1 MYVCYSFKMKTSLRF
16 WRAFGVL
23 LVLLLPWAAS
33 AQVVINEILASNEA
47 SYNNDGDFPDF
58 IEIYNGNTFLV
69 DIGGWKLTDIKT
81 NTFVFRPGT
90 TIPAQGF
97 LVVNC
102 DDNTNSPGLH
112 TKFSLSAQQDK
123 VTLWNA
129 NNVPKDEVRFGFQI
143 TDRSIGRVPD
153 LTGGFS
159 ANRVTPGRANVPVP
173 QGARNKLRI
182 NEWMPLRGRSAT
194 DVDPDWFEIYNS
206 DTNAVSLAG
215 VFLCDDATTNPPL
228 PALSFIAAGGFI
240 KFTADSEPQDGI
252 DHVNFKLS
260 STSGDQIRILN
271 PAGALIHRVSF
282 TSSSVTLNVSQGW
295 LPDGNTNNLMY
306 FTEGRDTPGES
317 NFLPIDNVFINEALA
332 HTDLP
337 FEDAIELYNPTAAE
351 VDISGWWLTNS
362 KDDYSKFRIPTP
374 TKIPPFGYKVF
385 YEWAGQPGGF
395 NPNGTGTGR
404 SFTLNSAHGDQV
416 YLFTATATGAGAL
429 TGYRRGIDFP
439 ANENGFSWGR
449 YVTSTGETDFIPLRR
464 QTFGTTVTREDPESY
479 ISIFRT
485 GTGATNARPKLGPL
499 VISEIM
505 YHPPDIISGTNRIDN
520 DLDEFVE
527 IYNAS
532 TNRVYLYDTNSYSY
546 YPRAWTNTWRI
557 NGDIDFQFPTNLI
570 MQPGESI
577 VLVNFGPQ
585 TNSFQSN
592 VFNIKYK
599 LPHGTRLFGPYGSKL
614 GNGGGSVEIERPDA
628 PQDPALHPDDPY
640 FVPYLRVDKV
650 TYKDKNPW
658 PTEADGGGYSIVR
671 KVPEEY
677 GNDPINWRSDR
688 TPTPGRQPL
697 FWLDPIQISG
707 SSVIIRFEG
716 LAGSSYSV
724 LASTDLL
731 NWTNIQTIPA
741 QTTTGPRQ
749 ATISSGSPSFRFFRI
764 ATP

>member
-1 MYVCYSFKMKTSLRF
+1 MYVGLIQLKMKTSLRF
-16 WRAFGVL
+16 WRAFVVVP
-23 LVLLLPWAAS
+23 LVLLLPLAAS
-33 AQVVINEILASNEA
+33 AQVVINEILASNQA
-47 SYNNDGDFPDF
+47 AYNNDGDFPDF
-58 IEIYNGNTFLV
+58 VEIYNGNTFLV
-69 DIGGWKLTDIKT
+69 DVSGWKLTDIKT
-81 NTFVFRPGT
+81 NTFVFPAGT
-90 TIPAQGF
+90 TIGAQNF

-112 TKFSLSAQQDK
+112 TKFTLSGQQDK
-123 VTLWNA
+123 VTLWSA
-129 NNVPKDEVRFGFQI
+129 NNVLKDEVRFGFQI

-159 ANRVTPGRANVPVP
+159 INKVTAGRANVPVP
-173 QGARNKLRI
+173 QGARNKLRV
-182 NEWMPLRGRSAT
+182 NEWMALRGRSAT

-215 VFLCDDATTNPPL
+215 VLLCDDSTTNAAL

-240 KFTADSEPQDGI
+240 KFTADSEPEDGL

-260 STSGDQIRILN
+260 STSGDQVKILN
-271 PAGALIHRVSF
+271 PAAALIHRVVF
-282 TSSSVTLNVSQGW
+282 GPQTLNVSQGW
-295 LPDGNTNNLMY
+295 LPDGNTNNLIS
-306 FTEGRDTPGES
+306 FAEGRDTPGES
-317 NFLPIDNVFINEALA
+317 NFLPIDNVFINEIIA
-332 HTDLP
+332 HTDPPL
-337 FEDAIELYNPTAAE
+337 EDAIELYNPTGVE
-351 VDISGWWLTNS
+351 VDISGWWLSNS

-374 TKIPPFGYKVF
+374 TKIAPFGYKVF

-395 NPNGTGTGR
+395 NPNGQGINR

-416 YLFTATATGAGAL
+416 YLYTANAAGAL

-439 ANENGFSWGR
+439 ASENGFPWGR

-464 QTFGTTVTREDPESY
+464 QTFGTSVTREDPESY
-479 ISIFRT
+479 LSIFRT
-485 GTGATNARPKLGPL
+485 GTGATNARPKIGPL

-532 TNRVYLYDTNSYSY
+532 TNAVYLYDTNSYSY
-546 YPRAWTNTWRI
+546 YPNAFTNTWRI
-557 NGDIDFQFPTNLI
+557 NGDIEFQMPRNLI
-570 MQPGESI
+570 MQPGELI

-599 LPHGTRLFGPYGSKL
+599 LPPGTRLFGPYGNKL
-614 GNGGGSVEIERPDA
+614 GNGGSTIEIERPDA
-628 PQDPALHPDDPY
+628 PQDPALHPEDGL

-650 TYKDKNPW
+650 TYNDGIPW

-677 GNDPINWRSDR
+677 GNDPINWRADR
-688 TPTPGRQPL
+688 TPSPGRQPL
-697 FWLDPIQISG
+697 FWLDPVQISG
-707 SSVIIRFEG
+707 GSVNIRFEG
-716 LAGSSYSV
+716 LAGSTYSV
-724 LASTDLL
+724 LASTDLI
-731 NWTNIQTIPA
+731 NWTKIQGIPA

-749 ATISSGSPSFRFFRI
+749 ANISSASPAFRFFRI
-764 ATP
+764 AAP